1 MRAGKL
7 NVMEY
12 KNHEEWGADAQ
23 KIQADLDDAGRK
35 LRQARIDFDDEAADQ
50 LEDEYHRLL
59 KQAQDHMKK
68 MPPAS

>member
-1 MRAGKL
+1 
-7 NVMEY
+7 MEY
-12 KNHEEWGADAQ
+12 KNYEEWEADGQ

-50 LEDEYHRLL
+50 LEDEYHRL
-59 KQAQDHMKK
+59 KKEAQDHMKK